1 MRLQVVHILRVFL
14 VESLRQNARQ
24 VKLSMEEKFSMLM
37 TR

>member
-1 MRLQVVHILRVFL
+1 MRLQVVHILRFFL
-14 VESLRQNARQ
+14 VESLRQNSRQ

>member
-24 VKLSMEEKFSMLM
+24 VKLSMEENFQCL
-37 TR
+37 